1 MKKIDMQL
9 KEEDT
14 FSFRMRSVHKWLMVP
29 PQAMLYFHCTEGVN
43 KNERG

>member
-1 MKKIDMQL
+1 MQL

-14 FSFRMRSVHKWLMVP
+14 FSLRMRFVHKWLIVS
-29 PQAMLYFHCTEGVN
+29 PQAMRYFHCTERVN